1 MKDILGKLKEWG
13 VDNILSLLHDSLY
26 LRIKYKKVMH
36 RTLHLRHPRTFNEKL
51 QWLKLNNRK
60 PEFTMM
66 VDKREVKDFVK
77 EILGD
82 EYVIKSIGVW
92 ERPEDIEWGKLPK
105 QFVLKTT
112 HGGGNTGVVVCKD
125 KDKFDR
131 QSAIKQLKDSLKIDL
146 YKRFREWPYKNV
158 HKCIIAEEYM
168 DDGSGELND
177 YKLLC
182 YNGRCRN
189 LFVCTE
195 RSNDVKVDFFDTEWN
210 HLPFTR
216 VHQNSSKI
224 IQKPALLKEMVK
236 IAEKLAKAIDTP
248 LVRIDLYDIKGH
260 VYFGEITFF
269 PGGGM
274 EAFQPEEWDYKLGE
288 MIKLPID
295 KESK

>member
-13 VDNILSLLHDSLY
+13 VDNILSLLPDSLY

-36 RTLHLRHPRTFNEKL
+36 RTLHLKHPRTFNEKL

-66 VDKREVKDFVK
+66 VDKRKVKDFVK

-92 ERPEDIEWGKLPK
+92 ERPEDIEWEKLPK

-125 KDKFDR
+125 RDKFDR

-195 RSNDVKVDFFDTEWN
+195 RSNDVKVDFFDREWN

-216 VHQNSSKI
+216 IHQNSSKI
-224 IQKPALLKEMVK
+224 IQEPALLKEMVK

-295 KESK
+295 K

>member
-13 VDNILSLLHDSLY
+13 VDNILSLLPDSLY

-36 RTLHLRHPRTFNEKL
+36 RTLHLKHPRTFNEKL

-66 VDKREVKDFVK
+66 VDKRKVKDFVK

-92 ERPEDIEWGKLPK
+92 ERPEDIEWEKLPK

-112 HGGGNTGVVVCKD
+112 HSGGNTGVVVCKD
-125 KDKFDR
+125 RDKFDQ

-195 RSNDVKVDFFDTEWN
+195 RSNDVKMDFFDREWN

-216 VHQNSSKI
+216 IHQNSSKI
-224 IQKPALLKEMVK
+224 IQEPALLKEMVK

>member
-1 MKDILGKLKEWG
+1 MKDILGKLKDWG
-13 VDNILSLLHDSLY
+13 VDNILSLLPDSLY

-36 RTLHLRHPRTFNEKL
+36 RTLHLKHPRTFNEKL
-51 QWLKLNNRK
+51 QWLKLNNRR

-66 VDKREVKDFVK
+66 VDKRKVKDFVK

-82 EYVIKSIGVW
+82 EYVIRNIGVW
-92 ERPEDIEWGKLPK
+92 ERPEDIEWEKLPK

-125 KDKFDR
+125 KAKFDR
-131 QSAIKQLKDSLKIDL
+131 QSAIKQLKDSLEIDL

-182 YNGRCRN
+182 YGGKCKN

-195 RSNDVKVDFFDTEWN
+195 RSGDVKVDFFDTEWN

-216 VHQNSSKI
+216 VHENSSKAI
-224 IQKPALLKEMVK
+224 KKPASLKEMVNV
-236 IAEKLAKAIDTP
+236 AEKLAKAIDTP
-248 LVRIDLYDIKGH
+248 LVRIDLYDIRGH
-260 VYFGEITFF
+260 IYFGEITFF

-295 KESK
+295 K

>member
-13 VDNILSLLHDSLY
+13 VDNILSLLPDSLY

-36 RTLHLRHPRTFNEKL
+36 RTLHLKHPRTFNEKL

-66 VDKREVKDFVK
+66 VDKRKVKDFVK

-92 ERPEDIEWGKLPK
+92 ERPEDIEWEKLPK